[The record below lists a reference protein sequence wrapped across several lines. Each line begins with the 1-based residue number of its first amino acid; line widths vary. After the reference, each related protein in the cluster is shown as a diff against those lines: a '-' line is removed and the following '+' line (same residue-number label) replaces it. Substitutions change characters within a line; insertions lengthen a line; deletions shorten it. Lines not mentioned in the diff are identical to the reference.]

1 MAGAIKSGTEPMGF
15 TIFVDFLASLDNV
28 SLSRRI
34 FLCGDSYLL
43 R

>member
-1 MAGAIKSGTEPMGF
+1 VAGAFVSGNEPLGF
-15 TIFVDFLASLDNV
+15 TIIGDFLASLDNV
-28 SLSRRI
+28 SVSRRI